1 MTDEFK
7 IDLAKVY
14 AMKLLTSLKEFGAD
28 DYEYFTEQL
37 REYRK
42 EIIEEEFAKR
52 DSRSPRID
60 QDFPNLRLTERPQT
74 MEGEIR
80 ERPIPRVFGEAD
92 SNERIFDN
100 EQEIKEL

>member
-7 IDLAKVY
+7 IDLTKIY
-14 AMKLLTSLKEFGAD
+14 AWKIIEIFKEYGQEEL
-28 DYEYFTEQL
+28 DYVIGQL

-42 EIIEEEFAKR
+42 KIIEEEFAKR
-52 DSRSPRID
+52 DSRNARID
-60 QDFPNLRLTERPQT
+60 QDFPHLRFTERPQT

-80 ERPIPRVFGEAD
+80 ERPAPRILGEAD
-92 SNERIFDN
+92 SNKRIFDN

>member
-1 MTDEFK
+1 MSEQPK
-7 IDLAKVY
+7 IDLAKLY
-14 AMKLLTSLKEFGAD
+14 AEKLLSVIREYGAD
-28 DYEYFTEQL
+28 EHEYFIEQL
-37 REYRK
+37 REYREK
-42 EIIEEEFAKR
+42 IIEEEFAKR
-52 DSRSPRID
+52 DSRYTRID
-60 QDFPNLRLTERPQT
+60 QDFPNLRLAERPQT

>member
-1 MTDEFK
+1 MDNEFK

-28 DYEYFTEQL
+28 DYDYFTEQL
-37 REYRK
+37 REFRK
-42 EIIEEEFAKR
+42 EVIEEEFAKR
-52 DSRSPRID
+52 DSRSARID
-60 QDFPNLRLTERPQT
+60 QDFPNLRFTERPQK
-74 MEGEIR
+74 MEGENR
-80 ERPIPRVFGEAD
+80 ERPIPRILGEAD